1 MPSRRTPADPNEEP
15 GVVAGLH
22 PPEAGSGRV
31 PIGDYRMTGTLKTLA
46 ALGVLLARC
55 SNMALSFRH
64 WRRTDERQFPH
75 PGIRGAKKL
84 ANNPMDHDVRTRLGN
99 LRRAPRC
106 EARTRAGPPCKC
118 PAMRGR
124 RRCRLH
130 GGLNP
135 GAPRGARNGNFTD
148 GTWSAEAIEERRWLR
163 SLVRSFGKPEN
174 AP

>member
-1 MPSRRTPADPNEEP
+1 MSAQGQRSQRSADFARRAGGEMNIIPLENAARDIGRIGRAAAQPLDRRFFVPERRQKGVGEFARVERRTCERRHRFFNLN
-15 GVVAGLH
+15 GT
-22 PPEAGSGRV
+22 
-31 PIGDYRMTGTLKTLA
+31 TG
-46 ALGVLLARC
+46 G
-55 SNMALSFRH
+55 
-64 WRRTDERQFPH
+64 
-75 PGIRGAKKL
+75 
-84 ANNPMDHDVRTRLGN
+84 RTRLGN

-118 PAMRGR
+118 PAIRGR

-174 AP
+174 TR

>member
-1 MPSRRTPADPNEEP
+1 MSVNSRTR
-15 GVVAGLH
+15 
-22 PPEAGSGRV
+22 GS
-31 PIGDYRMTGTLKTLA
+31 
-46 ALGVLLARC
+46 
-55 SNMALSFRH
+55 
-64 WRRTDERQFPH
+64 
-75 PGIRGAKKL
+75 RGAKKL
-84 ANNPMDHDVRTRLGN
+84 ANNPMDQDVRTRLGN

-174 AP
+174 TP